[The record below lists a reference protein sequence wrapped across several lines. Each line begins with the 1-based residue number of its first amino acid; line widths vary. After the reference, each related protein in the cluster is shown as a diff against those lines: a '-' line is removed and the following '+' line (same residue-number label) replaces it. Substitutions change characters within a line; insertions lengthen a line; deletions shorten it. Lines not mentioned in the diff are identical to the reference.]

1 MNLRLKNPLSG
12 SKEPWPLILRI
23 ERFVFTAVALAFL
36 AVSSRTLH
44 SVVQQSAGLHDPQA
58 LPERPRRVAEW
69 LCHVSTAFL
78 LLGVVFTIAGR
89 LHAIWAFCLGFAFRF
104 AARRYLGRT
113 AWGLTNA
120 FHQEEG
126 RFEKVLRRLG
136 RVIRHGN
143 P

>member
-1 MNLRLKNPLSG
+1 MNLRLRNPFSG

-36 AVSSRTLH
+36 GISSRTLQ
-44 SVVQQSAGLHDPQA
+44 SIVQRSAGLHDPQA
-58 LPERPRRVAEW
+58 LPERPRRVTEW
-69 LCHVSTAFL
+69 LCHLSTAFL
-78 LLGVVFTIAGR
+78 LLGIGFAIAGR
-89 LHAIWAFCLGFAFRF
+89 LHAILAFSLGFAFRF

-120 FHQEEG
+120 FHEEG
-126 RFEKVLRRLG
+126 GRCEEVLRRLG